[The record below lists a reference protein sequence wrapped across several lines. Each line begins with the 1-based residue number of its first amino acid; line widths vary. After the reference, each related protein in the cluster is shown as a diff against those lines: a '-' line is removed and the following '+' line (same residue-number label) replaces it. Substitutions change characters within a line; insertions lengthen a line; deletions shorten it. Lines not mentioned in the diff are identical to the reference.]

1 MKGGHCKKN
10 GALISGLRSS
20 LVIAVVFI
28 TNSLLVLYIAV
39 VSMMNSLLVGIIY
52 IGLAWFGED

>member
-1 MKGGHCKKN
+1 M

-28 TNSLLVLYIAV
+28 TNSLLELYIAV

-52 IGLAWFGED
+52 IDLAWFDGED